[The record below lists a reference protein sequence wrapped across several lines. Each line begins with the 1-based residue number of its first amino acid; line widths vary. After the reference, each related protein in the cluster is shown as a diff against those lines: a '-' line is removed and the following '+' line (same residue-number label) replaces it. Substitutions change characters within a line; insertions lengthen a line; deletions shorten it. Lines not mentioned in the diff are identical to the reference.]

1 MSYNTHTTQTHR
13 QIARIHHLVNE
24 PVLALSYQHKATL
37 VSERVLGI
45 DHPDTITAY
54 INLALYCHST
64 QQLSAG
70 LRLLYRARYLLK
82 LLYGEDHPELATC
95 DSNIAL
101 LLHSI
106 KDYDNS
112 LAFLLNALKLHE
124 KYAASLVVSS
134 PNLIPV

>member
-1 MSYNTHTTQTHR
+1 M
-13 QIARIHHLVNE
+13 
-24 PVLALSYQHKATL
+24 LALSYQHKATL

-112 LAFLLNALKLHE
+112 LAFLLNALNLHE
-124 KYAASLVVSS
+124 K
-134 PNLIPV
+134 